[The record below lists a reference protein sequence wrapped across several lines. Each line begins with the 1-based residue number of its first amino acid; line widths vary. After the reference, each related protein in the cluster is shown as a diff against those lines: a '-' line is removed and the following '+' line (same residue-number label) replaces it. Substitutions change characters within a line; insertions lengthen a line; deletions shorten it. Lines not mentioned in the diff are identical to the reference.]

1 MSRRSPGGGL
11 AARRAVSRWS
21 WRMFRREWRQ
31 QVLVLLL
38 LATTVAAAVLGTA
51 VAYNLAARPAAEF
64 GEAQVAIDLS
74 AEDPVALRSTL
85 TLLQDRLGPTDL
97 IGRSEVEIPG
107 SVEPL
112 ELRAQDPEGAYGAGM
127 LARRSGRF
135 PTSPDEVALTAGT
148 ARSLAVQV
156 GDRVRL
162 GGTDLAVVGV
172 VENPDALDE
181 EFALLEP
188 AAVLR
193 SDAVTVL
200 VGADTAQIGPLL
212 DSVRDVSIRG
222 RDGAQN
228 QAAAVGALAAATVVL
243 LLVGLVAAAGFV
255 VVAQRRSRQLG
266 MLAATGAADRH
277 LRLAVL
283 AHGAAV
289 GLVAGVVG
297 GVVGLSGWTAAAPR
311 FETVANHRIQRFDLP
326 WPMIAASL
334 ALALLTATAAAWW
347 PARAVSR
354 ASVTEALSGRPPT
367 PRPARRSAIV
377 ATGCI
382 AVGTAGLVFGLDT
395 VHDEAN
401 PLLVLPSIPLLV
413 IGLLLISPL
422 AIGALAASG
431 SRLPVAPRL
440 ALRDLSRY
448 RARSGTALAAISL
461 SLGLA
466 MAIVLAATAAQA
478 GTTEGNLSD
487 RQILFRLGGGEPFV
501 PVRSPEAVAALEDA
515 VARFA
520 ATLDEGG
527 VLALEAVADP
537 AVETFEGHDQHP
549 VATLAWP
556 VNEHT
561 NRDIDPLYV
570 ATPELARRLGID
582 LTAVPRDTDVLTG
595 SDRSEVLI
603 VNVADPA
610 LRDDPAQA
618 LRMPAPA
625 YSSLPAALMT
635 PAAMERDGLVAVP
648 SGWLVDAADPLTDAQ
663 RDAARRVAADAGL
676 TAEIRDEQGGLG
688 TLRQSATAAGALFAL
703 GVLAMTVGLIR
714 SESGRDLRTL
724 TAAGATSTTRRSL
737 TAATAG
743 GLALLGALLGTAS
756 AYLALGAGYSHEL
769 GELTPM
775 PVPEVIA
782 VLIGLPLLA
791 TASGWLLAGR
801 EPDALGRAAID

>member
-1 MSRRSPGGGL
+1 MSGRSPGGGL
-11 AARRAVSRWS
+11 PARRAVVRWS

-31 QVLVLLL
+31 QALILLL
-38 LATTVAAAVLGTA
+38 LTTTVGAAVLGTA
-51 VAYNLAARPAAEF
+51 VAYNLAARPAAAF
-64 GEAQVAIDLS
+64 GEAETAIDLS
-74 AEDPVALRSTL
+74 AADPAALRSTL
-85 TLLQDRLGPTDL
+85 ALLQDRLGPTDR

-107 SVEPL
+107 SVERL
-112 ELRAQDPEGAYGAGM
+112 ELRAQDPEGPYGAGM
-127 LARRSGRF
+127 LARRSGRY

-156 GDRVRL
+156 GGRVRL
-162 GGTDLAVVGV
+162 GRADLDVVGV
-172 VENPDALDE
+172 VENPEALDE

-200 VGADTAQIGPLL
+200 VRADPEEIGPLL
-212 DSVRDVSIRG
+212 DSVRDVSIRR

-228 QAAAVGALAAATVVL
+228 QAAAVGALAAGAVVL

-289 GLVAGVVG
+289 GVVAGVVG
-297 GVVGLSGWTAAAPR
+297 AAVGLLGWMAAAPR

-326 WPMIAASL
+326 WPLIAASL
-334 ALALLTATAAAWW
+334 ALAVLTATAAAWW
-347 PARAVSR
+347 PARVVSR
-354 ASVTEALSGRPPT
+354 APVTEALSGRPPT
-367 PRPARRSAIV
+367 PRTARRSAIV
-377 ATGCI
+377 AIGCI
-382 AVGTAGLVFGLDT
+382 AAGTAGLAFGIDT
-395 VHDEAN
+395 VHDEGN
-401 PLLVLPSIPLLV
+401 PILVLPSIVLLV
-413 IGLLLISPL
+413 IGLLLISPV
-422 AIGALAASG
+422 AIGALAACG
-431 SRLPVAPRL
+431 TRLPVAPRL
-440 ALRDLSRY
+440 ALRDLGRY

-478 GTTEGNLSD
+478 GSTEGNLSD
-487 RQILFRLGGGEPFV
+487 QQVLFRLGGGEPFV
-501 PVRSPEAVAALEDA
+501 PVRSPEEIVVAEDA
-515 VARFA
+515 VTRFA
-520 ATLDEGG
+520 ATIDDAG
-527 VLALEAVADP
+527 VLGLDAVADP
-537 AVETFEGHDQHP
+537 AIETFEGHDQHP
-549 VATLAWP
+549 IATLAWP
-556 VNEHT
+556 VNENT

-570 ATPELARRLGID
+570 ATPAVVRRLDID
-582 LTAVPRDTDVLTG
+582 LAAVPSATDVITG
-595 SDRSEVLI
+595 SDRSEVFI
-603 VNVADPA
+603 VNVADPT
-610 LRDDPAQA
+610 LSQEPVQA
-618 LRMPAPA
+618 VRIAPPA
-625 YSSLPAALMT
+625 YSSMPGALMT
-635 PAAMERDGLVAVP
+635 PAAMERNGLVAVP
-648 SGWLVDAADPLTDAQ
+648 SGWLVDAARPLTDAE
-663 RDAARRVAADAGL
+663 RDAARQIAAATGL
-676 TAEIRDEQGGLG
+676 TAEVRDGQGGLG

-724 TAAGATSTTRRSL
+724 TASGATSTTRRTL

-775 PVPEVIA
+775 PVPEVVA

>member
-1 MSRRSPGGGL
+1 M
-11 AARRAVSRWS
+11 
-21 WRMFRREWRQ
+21 
-31 QVLVLLL
+31 
-38 LATTVAAAVLGTA
+38 
-51 VAYNLAARPAAEF
+51 
-64 GEAQVAIDLS
+64 
-74 AEDPVALRSTL
+74 
-85 TLLQDRLGPTDL
+85 
-97 IGRSEVEIPG
+97 
-107 SVEPL
+107 
-112 ELRAQDPEGAYGAGM
+112 
-127 LARRSGRF
+127 
-135 PTSPDEVALTAGT
+135 
-148 ARSLAVQV
+148 
-156 GDRVRL
+156 
-162 GGTDLAVVGV
+162 
-172 VENPDALDE
+172 
-181 EFALLEP
+181 
-188 AAVLR
+188 
-193 SDAVTVL
+193 
-200 VGADTAQIGPLL
+200 

-297 GVVGLSGWTAAAPR
+297 GVVGLLGWTAVAPR
-311 FETVANHRIQRFDLP
+311 FETAANHRIQRFDLP

-354 ASVTEALSGRPPT
+354 APVTEALSGRPPT

-382 AVGTAGLVFGLDT
+382 VAGTAGLVFGLDT
-395 VHDEAN
+395 VHDEAS

-440 ALRDLSRY
+440 ALRDLSRF

-478 GTTEGNLSD
+478 GSTEGNLSD

-501 PVRSPEAVAALEDA
+501 PVRSPEEVAALEDA

-520 ATLDEGG
+520 ATLDESR

-570 ATPELARRLGID
+570 ATPELARQLGID
-582 LTAVPRDTDVLTG
+582 LAAVPRDTDVLTG
-595 SDRSEVLI
+595 SDRSELFI

-618 LRMPAPA
+618 FRIPAPA
-625 YSSLPAALMT
+625 YSSVPAALMT

-688 TLRQSATAAGALFAL
+688 TLRRSATAAGSVVRPRRPGHDRRPHPERERTGPAHADRVGGHEHHPADPDRGHRRRLGPARRSPGHRQRLPRSRCGLFPRARRADADA
-703 GVLAMTVGLIR
+703 GARDRRRPGR
-714 SESGRDLRTL
+714 SAPAGHGQRL
-724 TAAGATSTTRRSL
+724 AAGGPGAGRPR
-737 TAATAG
+737 AG
-743 GLALLGALLGTAS
+743 GHRLTRALHRGRFP
-756 AYLALGAGYSHEL
+756 
-769 GELTPM
+769 GEP
-775 PVPEVIA
+775 
-782 VLIGLPLLA
+782 G
-791 TASGWLLAGR
+791 
-801 EPDALGRAAID
+801 

>member
-1 MSRRSPGGGL
+1 
-11 AARRAVSRWS
+11 
-21 WRMFRREWRQ
+21 
-31 QVLVLLL
+31 
-38 LATTVAAAVLGTA
+38 
-51 VAYNLAARPAAEF
+51 
-64 GEAQVAIDLS
+64 
-74 AEDPVALRSTL
+74 
-85 TLLQDRLGPTDL
+85 
-97 IGRSEVEIPG
+97 
-107 SVEPL
+107 
-112 ELRAQDPEGAYGAGM
+112 
-127 LARRSGRF
+127 
-135 PTSPDEVALTAGT
+135 
-148 ARSLAVQV
+148 
-156 GDRVRL
+156 
-162 GGTDLAVVGV
+162 
-172 VENPDALDE
+172 
-181 EFALLEP
+181 
-188 AAVLR
+188 
-193 SDAVTVL
+193 
-200 VGADTAQIGPLL
+200 
-212 DSVRDVSIRG
+212 
-222 RDGAQN
+222 
-228 QAAAVGALAAATVVL
+228 TVVL

-266 MLAATGAADRH
+266 MLAATGADDRH

-297 GVVGLSGWTAAAPR
+297 GVVGLLGWTAVAPR
-311 FETVANHRIQRFDLP
+311 VETAANHRIQRFDLP
-326 WPMIAASL
+326 WPMIAATL
-334 ALALLTATAAAWW
+334 ALALLTAMAAAWW

-354 ASVTEALSGRPPT
+354 APVTEALSGRPPT

-382 AVGTAGLVFGLDT
+382 VAGTAGLVFGLDT

-422 AIGALAASG
+422 AVGALAASG

-501 PVRSPEAVAALEDA
+501 PVRSPEEVAALEEA

-520 ATLDEGG
+520 ATLDESR

-582 LTAVPRDTDVLTG
+582 LAAVPRDTDVLTG
-595 SDRSEVLI
+595 SDRSELFI

-618 LRMPAPA
+618 LRIPAPA
-625 YSSLPAALMT
+625 YSSVPAALMT
-635 PAAMERDGLVAVP
+635 AAAMERDGLVAVP
-648 SGWLVDAADPLTDAQ
+648 SGWLVDATDPLTDAQ

-688 TLRQSATAAGALFAL
+688 TLRQSATATGALFAL

-714 SESGRDLRTL
+714 SESGQDLHTL
-724 TAAGATSTTRRSL
+724 TAAGATSTTRRTL

-775 PVPEVIA
+775 PVPEIIA

>member
-1 MSRRSPGGGL
+1 M
-11 AARRAVSRWS
+11 AARRAVGRWS

-51 VAYNLAARPAAEF
+51 VAYNLASRPAAAF

-107 SVEPL
+107 SVERL
-112 ELRAQDPEGAYGAGM
+112 ELRAQDPEGPYGAGM

-135 PTSPDEVALTAGT
+135 PTRPTRSRSPRARRGAWRCRSVTGSDSAGRT
-148 ARSLAVQV
+148 S
-156 GDRVRL
+156 
-162 GGTDLAVVGV
+162 TVVGV

-193 SDAVTVL
+193 SGRGHRPRSGRT
-200 VGADTAQIGPLL
+200 TAQIGPLL

-255 VVAQRRSRQLG
+255 VVAQRRRASSGCWPPPARRTDTCAWRCSP
-266 MLAATGAADRH
+266 MARRSVSWPAWW
-277 LRLAVL
+277 
-283 AHGAAV
+283 
-289 GLVAGVVG
+289 VAWSACWAG
-297 GVVGLSGWTAAAPR
+297 SAAAPR
-311 FETVANHRIQRFDLP
+311 FETVANHRILRFDLP

-354 ASVTEALSGRPPT
+354 APVTEALSGRPPT

-382 AVGTAGLVFGLDT
+382 AAGTAGLVFGLDT

-478 GTTEGNLSD
+478 GSTEGNLSD

-520 ATLDEGG
+520 ATLDESR

-595 SDRSEVLI
+595 SDRSELLI

-618 LRMPAPA
+618 LRIPAPA
-625 YSSLPAALMT
+625 YSSVPGGVDDA
-635 PAAMERDGLVAVP
+635 RGDGA
-648 SGWLVDAADPLTDAQ
+648 
-663 RDAARRVAADAGL
+663 
-676 TAEIRDEQGGLG
+676 
-688 TLRQSATAAGALFAL
+688 
-703 GVLAMTVGLIR
+703 
-714 SESGRDLRTL
+714 
-724 TAAGATSTTRRSL
+724 
-737 TAATAG
+737 
-743 GLALLGALLGTAS
+743 
-756 AYLALGAGYSHEL
+756 
-769 GELTPM
+769 
-775 PVPEVIA
+775 
-782 VLIGLPLLA
+782 
-791 TASGWLLAGR
+791 
-801 EPDALGRAAID
+801 

>member
-1 MSRRSPGGGL
+1 MSGSPGGGL
-11 AARRAVSRWS
+11 PARRAVIRWS
-21 WRMFRREWRQ
+21 WRLFRREWRQ

-38 LATTVAAAVLGTA
+38 LTTTVAAAVLGTA
-51 VAYNLAARPAAEF
+51 VAYNLASRPSAEF
-64 GEAQVAIDLS
+64 GEAEVAIDLS
-74 AEDPVALRSTL
+74 AEDPAALRSTL
-85 TLLQDRLGPTDL
+85 ALLQDRLGPTEL

-107 SVEPL
+107 SVERL
-112 ELRAQDPEGAYGAGM
+112 QLRAQDPAGPYGAGM
-127 LARRSGRF
+127 LARRSGRY

-162 GGTDLAVVGV
+162 GGTDLEVVGV
-172 VENPDALDE
+172 VENPDDLDE

-200 VGADTAQIGPLL
+200 LREDTEQIAPLL

-228 QAAAVGALAAATVVL
+228 QAAAVGALAAAAVVL
-243 LLVGLVAAAGFV
+243 LMVGLVSAAGFV

-277 LRLAVL
+277 LRVAVL

-289 GLVAGVVG
+289 GLVAGVAG
-297 GVVGLSGWTAAAPR
+297 AAVGLLGWMVAAPR

-334 ALALLTATAAAWW
+334 ALAVLTATAAAWW
-347 PARAVSR
+347 PARVVSR
-354 ASVTEALSGRPPT
+354 APVTEALSGRPPT
-367 PRPARRSAIV
+367 PRPAHRSAIV
-377 ATGCI
+377 AIGCI
-382 AVGTAGLVFGLDT
+382 VAGTAGLAFGMDT

-401 PLLVLPSIPLLV
+401 PLLVLLSIPLLV
-413 IGLLLISPL
+413 LGLLLISPL
-422 AIGALAASG
+422 AIGALAACG

-440 ALRDLSRY
+440 ALRDLGRF

-478 GTTEGNLSD
+478 GSTEGNLTD
-487 RQILFRLGGGEPFV
+487 HQVLFRIGGGEPFV
-501 PVRSPEAVAALEDA
+501 PVRSPEEVVALEDA

-520 ATLDEGG
+520 ATLDESG
-527 VLALEAVADP
+527 VLALDAVADP
-537 AVETFEGHDQHP
+537 AIETFEGHDQHP
-549 VATLAWP
+549 IATLAWP
-556 VNEHT
+556 VNENT

-570 ATPELARRLGID
+570 ATPELARRLDID
-582 LTAVPRDTDVLTG
+582 LSVVPGDTDVLTG
-595 SDRSEVLI
+595 SDRSELFI
-603 VNVADPA
+603 VNVVDPT
-610 LRDDPAQA
+610 LRDDPVQTF
-618 LRMPAPA
+618 LIPAPA
-625 YSSLPAALMT
+625 YSSVPAALMT
-635 PAAMERDGLVAVP
+635 PAAMERHGLVAVR
-648 SGWLVDAADPLTDAQ
+648 SGWLVDAAQPLTDAQ
-663 RDAARRVAADAGL
+663 RDAARRIAASAGL
-676 TAEIRDEQGGLG
+676 TAEVRDEQGGLG

-724 TAAGATSTTRRSL
+724 TASGATSTTRRTL

-743 GLALLGALLGTAS
+743 GLALLGAVLGTAV

-769 GELTPM
+769 GQLTPM